1 MVIDKPNKFPSL
13 LVLTGGFDKGG
24 AERRILTLIKSL
36 SRKGFNV
43 NIGVFSRKF
52 DADQSKLPDIS
63 LDYLG
68 TRRLMPLVPIFK
80 ILRLISSAQ
89 PDIVFSNL
97 RRLNTIS
104 MITKILSFSDK
115 MVFILGVSNNPNYHP
130 NSLFTRLMYKHAD
143 GLIAN
148 SHGTKNYLCNEWGLD
163 EKNIHV
169 IQNGVQSNEIT
180 LLAKDDSLFEWYKES
195 LPIIITIGRLS
206 PQKNHACLIKAF
218 SIVRERMQSR
228 LVIIGEG
235 PLRQSLEELAR
246 IVCVDEDT
254 WFAGYQ
260 NNPYKFLA
268 RSTVFVLPSKWEGFP
283 NVLLEAMV
291 CRVPVI
297 STDIDFGPG
306 EMIDHGKTGFLV
318 PNNDPETLAAQIQYV
333 LENRSGT
340 AIKGIISNA
349 RKKVET
355 EFSLEVMVKKYQEYF
370 TDVYNSHYAWLH

>member
-1 MVIDKPNKFPSL
+1 MLYK
-13 LVLTGGFDKGG
+13 
-24 AERRILTLIKSL
+24 
-36 SRKGFNV
+36 
-43 NIGVFSRKF
+43 
-52 DADQSKLPDIS
+52 
-63 LDYLG
+63 
-68 TRRLMPLVPIFK
+68 
-80 ILRLISSAQ
+80 
-89 PDIVFSNL
+89 
-97 RRLNTIS
+97 NT
-104 MITKILSFSDK
+104 
-115 MVFILGVSNNPNYHP
+115 NQ
-130 NSLFTRLMYKHAD
+130 
-143 GLIAN
+143 LIAN
-148 SHGTKNYLCNEWGLD
+148 SHGTKNYLCKEWGLD
-163 EKNIHV
+163 KQNVHV
-169 IQNGVQSNEIT
+169 IHNGVNSNKIKS
-180 LLAKDDSLFEWYKES
+180 LAEDDCLFEWYKES
-195 LPIIITIGRLS
+195 LPIINTIGRLS

-218 SIVRERMQSR
+218 SIVRERTQSR

-246 IVCVDEDT
+246 IVCVAEDT

-297 STDIDFGPG
+297 STDVDFGPR
-306 EMIDHGKTGFLV
+306 EIIDHGKTGFLV
-318 PNNDPETLAAQIQYV
+318 SSDDPEILADQILYI

>member
-1 MVIDKPNKFPSL
+1 
-13 LVLTGGFDKGG
+13 
-24 AERRILTLIKSL
+24 
-36 SRKGFNV
+36 
-43 NIGVFSRKF
+43 
-52 DADQSKLPDIS
+52 
-63 LDYLG
+63 
-68 TRRLMPLVPIFK
+68 
-80 ILRLISSAQ
+80 
-89 PDIVFSNL
+89 
-97 RRLNTIS
+97 
-104 MITKILSFSDK
+104 
-115 MVFILGVSNNPNYHP
+115 
-130 NSLFTRLMYKHAD
+130 MYKHAD

-246 IVCVDEDT
+246 IVCVAEDT

>member
-1 MVIDKPNKFPSL
+1 MHNSINIL
-13 LVLTGGFDKGG
+13 LLTGSLIKGG
-24 AERRILTLIKSL
+24 AEK
-36 SRKGFNV
+36 
-43 NIGVFSRKF
+43 
-52 DADQSKLPDIS
+52 
-63 LDYLG
+63 
-68 TRRLMPLVPIFK
+68 RLMLLFQNLNKVSFNGYIGSFRKINSKIVSKYSEKNIYFLGKRGMLPILSFK
-80 ILRLISSAQ
+80 RMLNLIHSVK
-89 PDIVFSNL
+89 PKIIFSNL
-97 RRLNTIS
+97 RRINVLLSLTR
-104 MITKILSFSDK
+104 ILPIRLSS
-115 MVFILGVSNNPNYHP
+115 VIVVGVSNNPKYHP
-130 NSLFTRLMYKHAD
+130 NSFFTRMLYKNTNQ
-143 GLIAN
+143 LIAN
-148 SHGTKNYLCNEWGLD
+148 SHGTKNYLCKEWGLD
-163 EKNIHV
+163 KQNVHV
-169 IQNGVQSNEIT
+169 IHNGVNSNKIKS
-180 LLAKDDSLFEWYKES
+180 LAEDDCLFEWYKES
-195 LPIIITIGRLS
+195 LPIINTIGRLS

-218 SIVRERMQSR
+218 SIVRERTQSR

-246 IVCVDEDT
+246 IVCVAEDT

-297 STDIDFGPG
+297 STDVDFGPR
-306 EMIDHGKTGFLV
+306 EIIDHGKTGFLV
-318 PNNDPETLAAQIQYV
+318 SSDDPEILADQILYI